1 MGREEVKE
9 RTNECMMDG
18 EKRRKTD
25 REVKKMDVA
34 RGYEWEEG
42 LFFLE
47 EADPPEEPVTKR
59 TPPDAADP
67 RLRGRRL
74 AEELPENTGQVGGR
88 QE

>member
-1 MGREEVKE
+1 
-9 RTNECMMDG
+9 
-18 EKRRKTD
+18 
-25 REVKKMDVA
+25 MDVE

-67 RLRGRRL
+67 RLWGRRL
-74 AEELPENTGQVGGR
+74 AEELPGTPGRSGGDR
-88 QE
+88 NNVEPFFLRSPEQTRNSVVTTCAKFNSLL

>member
-1 MGREEVKE
+1 
-9 RTNECMMDG
+9 
-18 EKRRKTD
+18 
-25 REVKKMDVA
+25 MDVE

-67 RLRGRRL
+67 RPRGRGGGRL
-74 AEELPENTGQVGGR
+74 AEELPENTGQVGGG

>member
-1 MGREEVKE
+1 
-9 RTNECMMDG
+9 
-18 EKRRKTD
+18 
-25 REVKKMDVA
+25 MDVE

-67 RLRGRRL
+67 KLWGRLRSCLRTPGRSGEGR
-74 AEELPENTGQVGGR
+74 GGGR
-88 QE
+88 NNVETFFLRSPEHTRNSV

>member
-1 MGREEVKE
+1 
-9 RTNECMMDG
+9 
-18 EKRRKTD
+18 
-25 REVKKMDVA
+25 MDVE

-67 RLRGRRL
+67 KLRGRRL
-74 AEELPENTGQVGGR
+74 AEELPENTGQVGGGGR
-88 QE
+88 NNVETFFLRSPEHTRNSV

>member
-1 MGREEVKE
+1 
-9 RTNECMMDG
+9 
-18 EKRRKTD
+18 
-25 REVKKMDVA
+25 MDVE

-67 RLRGRRL
+67 KLRGRRL
-74 AEELPENTGQVGGR
+74 AEELPENTGQVGGG